1 MSSPSPPADPRPA
14 GAWQLGS
21 VAGAPLYV
29 QRSWLL
35 VAALIAVVFAPRV
48 ETVAPGLGNLVYVAG
63 LGIAVLL
70 YLSVLLHEVSHA
82 LMARAYGMRVI
93 SVTLHFLG
101 GVTHI
106 EDEAETPGREF
117 WIAVVGPL
125 SSAAIGLAALAAA
138 RVVPDGLLLFAVQSL
153 AIANLVLAVINSL
166 PGLPLDGGAMLRAL
180 VWSVSGRPALATIV
194 AAWGGRVVAV
204 TILGYPLLMAELFGS
219 DPTLLDFVLA
229 GVVAS
234 FVWSGATQ
242 SLVVAR
248 LRARLPALHARA
260 MARRALAVPEDL
272 PLSEAVRRAREVGA
286 GSLVTVETGGRPIGI
301 VNEHAVDA
309 TPDDRRPWVSAGALA
324 RRIDVGLALSADLVG
339 EPLVR
344 AMNAAPS
351 SEYLLLETDGSV
363 FGVLVTADVDAALT
377 RTAPSS

>member
-1 MSSPSPPADPRPA
+1 MSSPPPAADPRPA

-48 ETVAPGLGNLVYVAG
+48 DTVAPGLGNLAYLAG

-82 LMARAYGMRVI
+82 LMAQAFGMRVI

-106 EDEAETPGREF
+106 EDQAETPRREF

-125 SSAAIGLAALAAA
+125 TSAAIGLTALAGAQVA
-138 RVVPDGLLLFAVQSL
+138 PQGLALFAVQSL
-153 AIANLVLAVINSL
+153 AIANLVLAVLNAL
-166 PGLPLDGGAMLRAL
+166 PGLPLDGGAVLRAL
-180 VWSVSGRPALATIV
+180 VWSVSGRPELATIV

-204 TILGYPLLMAELFGS
+204 LILGYPFVSAQVFDSRL
-219 DPTLLDFVLA
+219 TLLDFVLA

-234 FVWSGATQ
+234 FVWSGASQ
-242 SLVVAR
+242 SLAVAR
-248 LRARLPALHARA
+248 LRGRLPTLRARE
-260 MARRALAVPEDL
+260 MARRALSVPEDL
-272 PLSEAVRRAREVGA
+272 PLSEAVRRAREMGA
-286 GSLVTVETGGRPIGI
+286 GSLVTVEGGGRPIGI

-309 TPDDRRPWVSAGALA
+309 TPDDRRPWMSTGALS
-324 RRIDVGLALSADLVG
+324 RRIDPGVVLSADLAG

-344 AMNAAPS
+344 AMNATPS
-351 SEYLLLETDGSV
+351 SEYLLVEEDGSV
-363 FGVLVTADVDAALT
+363 YGVLAAVDVDAALT
-377 RTAPSS
+377 RT